1 MRIVSL
7 SLDADTDAA
16 AAAAADDDDDGN
28 PGDVPLLTASKHV
41 SEPMSVDYYS
51 LLEIIPVWIISTKNR
66 CQPGRHTLG
75 TTIEREVDLSD
86 WSSL

>member
-16 AAAAADDDDDGN
+16 AAAAAADDDDGN

-51 LLEIIPVWIISTKNR
+51 LLEIIPV
-66 CQPGRHTLG
+66 
-75 TTIEREVDLSD
+75 
-86 WSSL
+86 

>member
-16 AAAAADDDDDGN
+16 AAAAAADDDDDDGN

-51 LLEIIPVWIISTKNR
+51 LLEIIPV
-66 CQPGRHTLG
+66 
-75 TTIEREVDLSD
+75 
-86 WSSL
+86 

>member
-16 AAAAADDDDDGN
+16 AAAADDDDGN

-51 LLEIIPVWIISTKNR
+51 LLEIIPV
-66 CQPGRHTLG
+66 
-75 TTIEREVDLSD
+75 
-86 WSSL
+86 